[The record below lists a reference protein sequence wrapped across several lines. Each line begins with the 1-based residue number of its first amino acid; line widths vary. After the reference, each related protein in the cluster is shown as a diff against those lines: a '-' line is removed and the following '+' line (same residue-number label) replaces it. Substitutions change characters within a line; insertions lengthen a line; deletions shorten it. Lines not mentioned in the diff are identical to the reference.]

1 MEQHDLVHFIRYL
14 VSNERQILC
23 RGHKIRRFCHKRAC
37 KSEEDMCF
45 VVSVK
50 KIEREDGAS
59 VPQWVRKKR
68 EKIKKK

>member
-1 MEQHDLVHFIRYL
+1 
-14 VSNERQILC
+14 
-23 RGHKIRRFCHKRAC
+23 
-37 KSEEDMCF
+37 MCF